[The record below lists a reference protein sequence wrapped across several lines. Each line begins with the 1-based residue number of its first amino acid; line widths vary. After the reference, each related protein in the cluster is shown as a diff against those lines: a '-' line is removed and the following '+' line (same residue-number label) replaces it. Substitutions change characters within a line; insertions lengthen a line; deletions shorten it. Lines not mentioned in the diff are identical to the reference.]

1 MIVIR
6 KWIGRI
12 WKEAVVAQMKYYPV
26 LLLERLSYTMQIS
39 VSIVGDVIWI
49 RTTHLPSK
57 NLENY
62 AIGAVEQVTIIHLC
76 AVRYLIFV

>member
-1 MIVIR
+1 M
-6 KWIGRI
+6 GRI
-12 WKEAVVAQMKYYPV
+12 WKKAVVAQMKYYPV
-26 LLLERLSYTMQIS
+26 LLLERLSFTMQIS

-49 RTTHLPSK
+49 RTTHLLSK

-62 AIGAVEQVTIIHLC
+62 AIGTVEQVTIIHLC